1 MSLVALRMHFV
12 AGILDR
18 AGAHPAPDQHDVFG
32 RRVVEAVPAAARRI
46 DQGAFPRRL
55 VAMIGVDHALAL
67 EHDEKLVAIV
77 VAMVYMPGPWLKHGP
92 ANPVIGTG
100 GFLVNQK
107 LH

>member
-18 AGAHPAPDQHDVFG
+18 AGAHPAPDQHNVFG

-46 DQGAFPRRL
+46 DHVAFARRL

-67 EHDEKLVAIV
+67 STMKNSSARECRRGCAPPSVPQNMTV
-77 VAMVYMPGPWLKHGP
+77 P
-92 ANPVIGTG
+92 APNFASPAPQHI
-100 GFLVNQK
+100 
-107 LH
+107 